1 MAVSF
6 ARDIRPLFTEVD
18 IAHMKGFG
26 VLLDDF
32 DYMRDPAH
40 AQRTLDVVSAG
51 GDAAKQQRRAALVA
65 RQRPALPGLDC
76 RRIPGLAKAD
86 EGAGG
91 EGCGDTP
98 VRRLGGDPAVARAAR
113 AAAG

>member
-40 AQRTLDVVSAG
+40 AQKALDAVKRTGDSANSSG
-51 GDAAKQQRRAALVA
+51 KPPWSPDRVQLFR
-65 RQRPALPGLDC
+65 DW
-76 RRIPGLAKAD
+76 I
-86 EGAGG
+86 
-91 EGCGDTP
+91 
-98 VRRLGGDPAVARAAR
+98 
-113 AAAG
+113 AAGYQA